1 MRTVVTAAVLA
12 LSVCACAGPA
22 EQEFTRA
29 DAEAIRKA
37 DVDLTAALNAKEV
50 DKVLAFY
57 ADSSVFMPP
66 NAPTLRGKEPLKSFY
81 DDMVAKGAKMEM
93 NATDVAGHGPIAYA
107 SGSYS
112 LTFDA
117 GTRDRGKYLRV
128 LRNMAGTW
136 RIEYTIWS
144 SDLPRSSGATAD

>member
-1 MRTVVTAAVLA
+1 MLLSISRRFKVWSVLMRTVVTAAVLA

-57 ADSSVFMPP
+57 ADSSVYMPP

-93 NATDVAGHGPIAYA
+93 NATDVAGHGPVAKPRR
-107 SGSYS
+107 GPS
-112 LTFDA
+112 LPLPA
-117 GTRDRGKYLRV
+117 GPPGRG
-128 LRNMAGTW
+128 
-136 RIEYTIWS
+136 
-144 SDLPRSSGATAD
+144 